1 MNRLLALVRKEF
13 LQLSSD
19 TITLRM
25 IVMVP
30 VLQTL
35 IFGYAINYDVKHL
48 KMVVLD
54 EDTSYESRELVAKMT
69 ATEYFDVVKN
79 VDSEAALRR
88 EIDSGARLRR
98 PRDRPRLR
106 QGPSPRRPGAG
117 APRRERVGHDDG
129 EPGDGDRGRDLEP
142 AVAPHARRAG
152 GLEGSPARP
161 STCA

>member
-1 MNRLLALVRKEF
+1 MQRLLALARKEF
-13 LQLSSD
+13 LQLRRD

-30 VLQTL
+30 LLQTM

-48 KMVVLD
+48 KTVVLD

-69 ATEYFDVVKN
+69 ASEYFDVVKH
-79 VDSEAALRR
+79 VGLRGRAAPRDRLR
-88 EIDSGARLRR
+88 ARVRR

-106 QGPSPRRPGAG
+106 QGPAPRRAREGP
-117 APRRERVGHDDG
+117 PRRERLGHDDG
-129 EPGDGDRGRDLEP
+129 EPGDGDRRRHLEP
-142 AVAPHARRAG
+142 ALAPDARRAG
-152 GLEGSPARP
+152 GLEGVRACP